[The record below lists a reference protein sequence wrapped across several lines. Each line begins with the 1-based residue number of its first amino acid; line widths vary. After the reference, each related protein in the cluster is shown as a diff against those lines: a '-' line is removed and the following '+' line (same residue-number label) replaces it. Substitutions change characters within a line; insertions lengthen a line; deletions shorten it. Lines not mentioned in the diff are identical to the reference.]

1 MKPDLDDVAR
11 VLIAA
16 GHMPYSSDT
25 VNRAYG
31 GALLKE
37 GGDCIAIFHRPSMF
51 GPYHPIVEND
61 LRITAYARAL
71 KARGYLVE
79 PVPHEVE
86 GTLNHSLRVTL
97 KD

>member
-16 GHMPYSSDT
+16 GYAPFREDQEK
-25 VNRAYG
+25 AG
-31 GALLKE
+31 GFRLYE
-37 GGDCIAIFHRPSMF
+37 VGDLATLYHWPSTLS
-51 GPYHPIVEND
+51 PHDPLVEND
-61 LRITAYARAL
+61 LCITGYARAL

-79 PVPHEVE
+79 PRISYVKDQIEHH
-86 GTLNHSLRVTL
+86 LWVTL